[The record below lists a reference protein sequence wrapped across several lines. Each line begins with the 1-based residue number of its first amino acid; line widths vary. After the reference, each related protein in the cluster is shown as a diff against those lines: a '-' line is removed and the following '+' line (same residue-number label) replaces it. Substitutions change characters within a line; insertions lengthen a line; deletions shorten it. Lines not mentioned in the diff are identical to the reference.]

1 MDMKSVLQKAREVY
15 GSKNQIL
22 VCVEELNE
30 LSSVLTKY
38 PRYENEEEA
47 KEALHDRILDE
58 VADVMIILDHVQNI
72 MGLTAEEVYARMNA
86 KVERLERWLANSD
99 SFQHTLED
107 RAVIDCHTCAHKLNS
122 SSETLEADAMRCTTC
137 IAAEATDGVKPFYKP
152 LKR

>member
-22 VCVEELNE
+22 VCVEELTE

-72 MGLTAEEVYARMNA
+72 MGLTAEEVHARMNA
-86 KVERLERWLANSD
+86 KVERLERWLENSN

-107 RAVIDCHTCAHKLNS
+107 RAVIDCHTCAHKLSS
-122 SSETLEADAMRCTTC
+122 SSETIEADAMRCTTC

>member
-1 MDMKSVLQKAREVY
+1 MDMKGVLKRAREVY

-22 VCVEELNE
+22 VCVEELTE

-47 KEALHDRILDE
+47 KEKLHDKVLDE
-58 VADVMIILDHVQNI
+58 VADVLIILDHVQNI
-72 MGLTAEEVYARMNA
+72 MGLTTEEVYARMSA
-86 KVERLERWLANSD
+86 KVERLERWLDNSD

-107 RAVIDCHTCAHKLNS
+107 RAVIDCHTCAHKLS
-122 SSETLEADAMRCTTC
+122 SSSKTLEADAMRCTTC

>member
-1 MDMKSVLQKAREVY
+1 MNMKSVLQKAREVY

-22 VCVEELNE
+22 VCVEELTE

-47 KEALHDRILDE
+47 KEALHDKVLDE

-72 MGLTAEEVYARMNA
+72 MGLTNEEIYSRMNA
-86 KVERLERWLANSD
+86 KVERLERWLSDSD

-107 RAVIDCHTCAHKLNS
+107 RAVIDCHKCIYRLNS
-122 SSETLEADAMRCTTC
+122 SSETLEADAIRCTTC
-137 IAAEATDGVKPFYKP
+137 MTAEATDGVRPFHKP